1 MSNATAAVLRATTL
15 MTGVPGALV
24 TVLATVLM
32 TVPAA
37 MAVEP
42 LEVSRPYRLSPNV
55 APGDSFMGI
64 RLLGSVELE
73 NRSMDGLVLGGL
85 SGLAWD
91 EDEARLYAL
100 SDAGALFHLRPH
112 FDDGRLVGAQLL
124 AAFALRDR
132 HGGALKDRWADAE
145 GLDLRHGNNGKT
157 GDSLLAISFER
168 YPRVVLFKPDGHPVE
183 TLPLPAGLG
192 DGARYSHPN
201 KGLESLTW
209 LPGTGFL
216 TAPERPLTGGAEG
229 FVSLFALDG
238 RSWRYPLLATP
249 KSSLVDMQALPDG
262 SLMTLERGHGLMF
275 LPIVISLHHT
285 RVTADNA
292 GQRLPVTTLAILDS
306 SQGWSVDNF
315 EGLTRHRRSTFFM
328 VSDDNFSALQ
338 KTLLVYF
345 EPLNPGDPGNWG
357 NSSEF
362 EPHHQISR

>member
-1 MSNATAAVLRATTL
+1 MLRATAL
-15 MTGVPGALV
+15 VASIPGALV
-24 TVLATVLM
+24 TVLATLVATVLV

-64 RLLGSVELE
+64 RLLGSVVLE

-91 EDEARLYAL
+91 EDEGRLYAL

-112 FDDGRLVGAQLL
+112 FDDGHLVRVQLL
-124 AAFALRDR
+124 AAFPLRDQ
-132 HGGALKDRWADAE
+132 HGAALEDRWADAE
-145 GLDLRHGNNGKT
+145 GVDLRHGNNGKT
-157 GDSLLAISFER
+157 GDSLVAVSFER
-168 YPRVVLFKPDGHPVE
+168 HPRIVLFRPDGHPVE
-183 TLPLPAGLG
+183 TLPLPADLAGG
-192 DGARYSHPN
+192 ERYSHPN

-229 FVSLFALDG
+229 IVSLFALDG

-249 KSSLVDMQALPDG
+249 KASLVDMQALPDG

-292 GQRLPVTTLAILDS
+292 GQRLPVATLAILDS

-315 EGLTRHRRSTFFM
+315 EGLTRHRKSTFFI

-345 EPLNPGDPGNWG
+345 EPLIPGDPGNWG
-357 NSSEF
+357 NASEF

>member
-1 MSNATAAVLRATTL
+1 MSNPTTALAASI
-15 MTGVPGALV
+15 PGALV
-24 TVLATVLM
+24 TALATLVVTALV

-37 MAVEP
+37 MADQP
-42 LEVSRPYRLSPNV
+42 LEVSQPYRLSPNV

-64 RLLGSVELE
+64 RLLGSVVLE

-112 FDDGRLVGAQLL
+112 FDDGRLARVQLL
-124 AAFALRDR
+124 AVFALRDQ
-132 HGGALKDRWADAE
+132 HGAALKDRWADAE
-145 GLDLRHGNNGKT
+145 GLDLRHGDNGKS
-157 GDSLLAISFER
+157 GDSLVAVSFER
-168 YPRVVLFKPDGHPVE
+168 HPRIVLFKPDGHPVE
-183 TLPLPAGLG
+183 SLPLPADLG

-216 TAPERPLTGGAEG
+216 TAPEWPLAGGAEG
-229 FVSLFALDG
+229 IVSLFALDG
-238 RSWRYPLLATP
+238 RSWRYPLLVTP
-249 KSSLVDMQALPDG
+249 KASLVDMQALADG

-292 GQRLPVTTLAILDS
+292 GQRLAVETLAILDS
-306 SQGWSVDNF
+306 SRGWSVDNF
-315 EGLTRHRRSTFFM
+315 EGLTRHRKSAFFM

-345 EPLNPGDPGNWG
+345 EPLNAGDPGSWS

-362 EPHHQISR
+362 EPHHQITR